1 MKKGKLFFWTL
12 IVALV
17 LVLAYVKYSKN
28 KETQAKMIP
37 MGKGGPQTLRA
48 SGFVIEY
55 SKLSNTLSANGSVL
69 AQDEVQLQPE
79 VSGRVTYLNIK
90 EGSIVSKGTLLL
102 KINDADLKAQL
113 AKLNTQIKIAQANLN
128 RLAELIKING
138 VSQAE
143 YDAAENTVNN
153 IKADMQILQV
163 QIDKTELRA
172 PFTGKL
178 GLRNISLGAMVSPST
193 IIASLQNIS
202 QLKMDISLPE
212 KYASVIHIGDKLQC
226 TIAGMDTPFSAS
238 IFAIEPQ
245 IDEMTR
251 NLTVRALNMG
261 LPSVSLRRPVFAI
274 VMNVIII
281 LFGVIGYTFLGVRE
295 YPSIDPPV
303 ITVRTNYTGANAD
316 IIESQITEPLENAI
330 NGVQGIR
337 TISSA
342 SNQGSSNI
350 TVEFDLSADL
360 ETAAND
366 VRDKVSQALR
376 LLPQDI
382 DAAPVVSKADANSDA
397 IISMTVQS
405 ESKNVLELT
414 DYAVNVLQQ
423 RLQTIPGVSTIQIW
437 GQKNYAMRLW
447 FDPQKLAAYQ
457 LTAID
462 VQNALNRTNVELPSG
477 KISGTSTELTVNTLG
492 RINTEEEFNNIII
505 KDVNGQ
511 TVRLKDVGYA
521 VLGTENFETSLRE
534 SAVGMVAL
542 ALVPQ
547 PGANYVEISDEFYK
561 RLEEIKKE
569 VPKDV
574 KLNIALDNTVFVKNS
589 ILEVKET
596 LFISIV
602 LVVLIIY
609 LFFRDWIIALR
620 PLIDIPVSLIGAFF
634 IMYLFGFT
642 INVLTLLAI
651 VLATGLVVDDGIVV
665 TENIF
670 KKLESGMPKMQAAR
684 EGSEEIFFAVMSTSI
699 TLAIVF
705 LPIVLC
711 KVLSEAC
718 LKNLEL

>member
-251 NLTVRALNMG
+251 NLTVRAIIQTANAAIMPGAYVKVNLKLKEIPNTIMI
-261 LPSVSLRRPVFAI
+261 PSSAI
-274 VMNVIII
+274 IPDDRYTKVVIADSSMAKFVKVEI
-281 LFGVIGYTFLGVRE
+281 GVR
-295 YPSIDPPV
+295 
-303 ITVRTNYTGANAD
+303 
-316 IIESQITEPLENAI
+316 
-330 NGVQGIR
+330 
-337 TISSA
+337 
-342 SNQGSSNI
+342 
-350 TVEFDLSADL
+350 
-360 ETAAND
+360 
-366 VRDKVSQALR
+366 
-376 LLPQDI
+376 
-382 DAAPVVSKADANSDA
+382 
-397 IISMTVQS
+397 
-405 ESKNVLELT
+405 
-414 DYAVNVLQQ
+414 
-423 RLQTIPGVSTIQIW
+423 
-437 GQKNYAMRLW
+437 
-447 FDPQKLAAYQ
+447 
-457 LTAID
+457 
-462 VQNALNRTNVELPSG
+462 
-477 KISGTSTELTVNTLG
+477 
-492 RINTEEEFNNIII
+492 
-505 KDVNGQ
+505 
-511 TVRLKDVGYA
+511 
-521 VLGTENFETSLRE
+521 TENEVQILNGLK
-534 SAVGMVAL
+534 VG
-542 ALVPQ
+542 
-547 PGANYVEISDEFYK
+547 D
-561 RLEEIKKE
+561 
-569 VPKDV
+569 
-574 KLNIALDNTVFVKNS
+574 T
-589 ILEVKET
+589 
-596 LFISIV
+596 
-602 LVVLIIY
+602 
-609 LFFRDWIIALR
+609 
-620 PLIDIPVSLIGAFF
+620 
-634 IMYLFGFT
+634 
-642 INVLTLLAI
+642 VLTSGLLQVKPGTIVQFSSTTSNSAI
-651 VLATGLVVDDGIVV
+651 
-665 TENIF
+665 
-670 KKLESGMPKMQAAR
+670 K
-684 EGSEEIFFAVMSTSI
+684 
-699 TLAIVF
+699 
-705 LPIVLC
+705 
-711 KVLSEAC
+711 
-718 LKNLEL
+718 